1 MAKKKPSAKKAQ
13 KPPPRCKAILL
24 CDQAIVEAV
33 TGKVSLIGIFD
44 RFTLRK
50 FPGHIRQFTAFL
62 QLTDGIGS
70 YKITIEVHDL
80 REDRILARAAIVQ
93 MTFQD
98 RSGKANLMIPVPPLL
113 LKHPG
118 GYDFVVLADDQEI
131 DRQQFLAHGVRGDN
145 HAGDATGKPDEH

>member
-1 MAKKKPSAKKAQ
+1 MAKKKPSPKKSA

-24 CDQAIVEAV
+24 CDQALVEAV

-44 RFTLRK
+44 RFALRK

-62 QLTDGIGS
+62 QLTDGIGQYS
-70 YKITIEVHDL
+70 ITIEVHDL
-80 REDRILARAAIVQ
+80 REDRILARAAIVN
-93 MTFQD
+93 MAFQD

-118 GYDFVVLADDQEI
+118 GYDFVVLADEQEI
-131 DRQQFLAHGVRGDN
+131 DRQQFLAYGVRSP
-145 HAGDATGKPDEH
+145 GDAPDATEKPNNN

>member
-1 MAKKKPSAKKAQ
+1 MAKKKASSAKGR

-24 CDQAIVEAV
+24 CDQAIVEAM

-62 QLTDGIGS
+62 QLTDGVGS
-70 YKITIEVHDL
+70 YNITIEVHDL
-80 REDRILARAAIVQ
+80 REDQILARAAIVQ

-118 GYDFVVLADDQEI
+118 GYDFVVLADEQEI
-131 DRQQFLAHGVRGDN
+131 DRQQFLAHGVKGDD
-145 HAGDATGKPDEH
+145 HAGDAAEKSDDH